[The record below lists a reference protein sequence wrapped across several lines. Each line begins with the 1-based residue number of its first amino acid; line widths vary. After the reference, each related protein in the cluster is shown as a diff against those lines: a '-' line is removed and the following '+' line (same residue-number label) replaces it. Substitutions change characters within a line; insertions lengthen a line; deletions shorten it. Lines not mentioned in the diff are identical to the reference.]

1 MVITTPEFDVAL
13 ASLRDELTKST
24 KSKEVAYHN
33 YLLGL
38 SNLCLLHGMTADE
51 FLRIVASEMTDA
63 WSLINL
69 LETRY
74 EEAEFQ
80 VERLKRRLN
89 NILNKEN

>member
-13 ASLRDELTKST
+13 ASLRDELTKSD
-24 KSKEVAYHN
+24 KPKDIAYHN

-38 SNLCLLHGMTADE
+38 SNLCLLHNMTADE

-69 LETRY
+69 LETQY
-74 EEAEFQ
+74 EEAEFR
-80 VERLKRRLN
+80 VERLKRRIR
-89 NILNKEN
+89 NIQNKEN